1 MIWFII
7 LNYKGVFM
15 KSIENYIK
23 QIKNNE
29 DIENYLSSELRCG
42 F

>member
-1 MIWFII
+1 
-7 LNYKGVFM
+7 M